1 MSNPLIY
8 LLFAPPGPF
17 LVVPLLS
24 VAAGWLCARWMTGV
38 SHIFSLLTGC
48 AVGVAVET
56 LMWFRLYALE
66 WAQSGLGVD
75 LPWASLPW
83 VFFLMFTLAIGIV
96 GILTT
101 VGICLVR
108 RHQRSL

>member
-1 MSNPLIY
+1 MVISPLIY

-24 VAAGWLCARWMTGV
+24 VATGWVYARWMRGV
-38 SHIFSLLTGC
+38 SRSFGLLTGC
-48 AVGVAVET
+48 AVGLVVEA
-56 LMWFRLYALE
+56 LMWFRIYALDWLE
-66 WAQSGLGVD
+66 SHLGVD

-83 VFFLMFTLAIGIV
+83 VFFMMFTLAIGIV
-96 GILTT
+96 GILST

-108 RHQRSL
+108 RAKSL